1 MHMDATK
8 ALKWL
13 RGIGCALILAGL
25 VYGICYAQG
34 PFRQYPFRQYP
45 SVQYGLSIP
54 VPPGYN
60 TPSEFIFARMMFPGG
75 PLDGYRGR
83 FDGPWQD
90 GLTLWTQDYPMADR
104 NLLTAVRRLTL
115 INARSAEQ
123 PVMLEN
129 GNEVYNYPF
138 LYAVQVGEWGLT
150 EKEAK
155 ILREYLLRGGFF
167 MGDDCWGPEEYA
179 YFVKSMKM
187 VFPNR
192 RLEDIPNNDPI
203 FHTVFDLS
211 KRYRITGYD
220 HLGVGYKNGGIV
232 PRWQAIRAD
241 DGRIMVA
248 FDLNS
253 DIGDSWKG
261 MDDPQYPEKFSD
273 LGTRIGINYIIYA
286 MTH

>member
-1 MHMDATK
+1 MDVTK
-8 ALKWL
+8 TFRRLLWV
-13 RGIGCALILAGL
+13 GCALVVGFA
-25 VYGICYAQG
+25 VYGICYAQE
-34 PFRQYPFRQYP
+34 PFRQYP
-45 SVQYGLSIP
+45 SVQFGLSIP
-54 VPPGYN
+54 LPPGYN
-60 TPSEFIFARMMFPGG
+60 TPSEFVFARMMFPGG

-90 GLTLWTQDYPMADR
+90 GMTLWTQDYPLADR
-104 NLLTAVRRLTL
+104 NMMAAVRRLTL

-129 GNEVYNYPF
+129 GNAVYNYPF

-155 ILREYLLRGGFF
+155 VLRQYLLRGGFF
-167 MGDDCWGPEEYA
+167 MADDCWGPAEHA

-192 RLEDIPNNDPI
+192 QLEDIPSNDPI
-203 FHTVFDLS
+203 FHTVYDLS
-211 KRYRITGYD
+211 KRFRITGYD
-220 HLGVGYKNGGIV
+220 HLNTGYKNGGVV

-261 MDDPQYPEKFSD
+261 MDDPRYPEKFAN
-273 LGTRIGINYIIYA
+273 LGTRIGVNYIVYA